1 MKVLA
6 VTALIFALIYNIV
19 VKAAIFMFA
28 TFILVLATVGLYDL
42 VILPFRKNRFGGRR
56 AVA

>member
-42 VILPFRKNRFGGRR
+42 VILPFRKNRLGGRR